1 MSDIEFSPG
10 DKYKIYFGDPED
22 NLENN
27 PENNPY
33 RNITDYNSTTHNIGD
48 NPTYLRIHV
57 VSVGD
62 NSI

>member
-10 DKYKIYFGDPED
+10 DKYKIYFGDDPKDNSED
-22 NLENN
+22 
-27 PENNPY
+27 NPY

-48 NPTYLRIHV
+48 NPKYLRIHV